1 MKCKVQW
8 KILLAILTLMSG
20 KMSAQRTEAFG
31 QYRKTQD
38 SQIEHLLRQ
47 QYQEVS
53 PWFEEAYR
61 DYPTL
66 PRGVLEAVA
75 FQYTRF
81 DPNVRMDTAGRM
93 RGCWRLIVRIR
104 WMRYCGIQE
113 RPSRPTPACL
123 PENSGST
130 AALATLWNSIVVSS
144 RISASCRFRTGRRTV
159 SR

>member
-38 SQIEHLLRQ
+38 SQIEQLLRQ

-81 DPNVRMDTAGRM
+81 DPNVRMDTLEAD
-93 RGCWRLIVRIR
+93 
-104 WMRYCGIQE
+104 
-113 RPSRPTPACL
+113 PSEILDTYPI
-123 PENSGST
+123 PE
-130 AALATLWNSIVVSS
+130 A
-144 RISASCRFRTGRRTV
+144 FRV
-159 SR
+159 YKKFIFKI